1 MSLYASTNTVQAYL
15 NEKLIESQRKL
26 DKFMFIV
33 EDFNTALLDTDRQ
46 IRPSDEQ
53 AWFIWQL
60 Y

>member
-53 AWFIWQL
+53 A
-60 Y
+60 